1 MPLVY
6 NGTKRL
12 GLRFASMRSSIIYI
26 ILKINSFVRDQL
38 AEAISLMLISPQ
50 AMEGMR
56 TWRPVVVIMVTGLDL

>member
-1 MPLVY
+1 MPQVY

-12 GLRFASMRSSIIYI
+12 GLRFASMRSSILYI
-26 ILKINSFVRDQL
+26 ILKIKSFVRDQL

-56 TWRPVVVIMVTGLDL
+56 TWRPVVVIMVTELDL

>member
-1 MPLVY
+1 MPQVS

-12 GLRFASMRSSIIYI
+12 GLRFASMRSSILYI
-26 ILKINSFVRDQL
+26 ILKIKSFVRDQL

-56 TWRPVVVIMVTGLDL
+56 TWRPVVVIMVTELDL

>member
-1 MPLVY
+1 MSLVY

>member
-1 MPLVY
+1 M
-6 NGTKRL
+6 RL

>member
-1 MPLVY
+1 MPQVS
-6 NGTKRL
+6 NGTAV
-12 GLRFASMRSSIIYI
+12 RFKICKHAIFHYI
-26 ILKINSFVRDQL
+26 HYLKIKSFVRDQL